1 MDNTSDM
8 KTPYE
13 IRPEGTT
20 TILSEL
26 AMQHM
31 QSTSSYRDISKALK
45 KDDDTASD
53 YFLSLADY
61 HDGMLQELNQVIGD
75 MPGGANTPSESG
87 QADIREHEKEVNR
100 ALQSKNVVELAELA
114 HENEQKLSRTYE
126 KALANSKLIDFVGD
140 LLHKQHEK
148 ILIWVNRADRYK
160 TVPQE
165 FNHHYDED
173 NE

>member
-1 MDNTSDM
+1 M

-31 QSTSSYRDISKALK
+31 QSTSIYRDVSKAL
-45 KDDDTASD
+45 KDDDTASE
-53 YFLSLADY
+53 YFMSLADY
-61 HDGMLQELNQVIGD
+61 HDGMLQELNQVISD

-87 QADIREHEKEVNR
+87 QAGIREHEQAVNR

-165 FNHHYDED
+165 FNHHFDED
-173 NE
+173 ND